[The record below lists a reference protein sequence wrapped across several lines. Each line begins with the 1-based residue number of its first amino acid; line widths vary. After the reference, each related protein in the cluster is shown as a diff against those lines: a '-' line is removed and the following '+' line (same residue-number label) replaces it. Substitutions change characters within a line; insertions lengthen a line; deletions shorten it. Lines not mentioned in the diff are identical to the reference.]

1 MDKTTFDAFPQHHET
16 HKTAAN
22 TATFLTHLTP
32 EEQAFYTFLLNL
44 KEKNGLLQ
52 KNVGHTFLEK
62 RLNDLQNAANG

>member
-16 HKTAAN
+16 HKTATN
-22 TATFLTHLTP
+22 TATFLTHLTT

-52 KNVGHTFLEK
+52 KNVGHSFLIHK
-62 RLNDLQNAANG
+62 LGNTLARP